1 MLLYLGL
8 DLRRKLADLARGLT
22 DNYAR
27 KTEYQRDDQ
36 STCREF
42 DPGTNDTRYYFQA
55 FVPRNDES

>member
-27 KTEYQRDDQ
+27 
-36 STCREF
+36 
-42 DPGTNDTRYYFQA
+42 GTNDTRYYFQA